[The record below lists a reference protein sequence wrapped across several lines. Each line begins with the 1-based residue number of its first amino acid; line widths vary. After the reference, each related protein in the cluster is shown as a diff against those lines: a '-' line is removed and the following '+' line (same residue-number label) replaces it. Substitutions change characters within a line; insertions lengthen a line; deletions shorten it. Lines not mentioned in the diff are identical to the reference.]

1 MTPAEKFLFWLTQSW
16 RLDVWIIAKG
26 AVLLLLFLYILFSL
40 VVMKQIKLMS
50 RAISGLAE
58 NWLVWGA
65 IALLVLAISAF
76 LLALFIL

>member
-50 RAISGLAE
+50 RAINGLAE
-58 NWLVWGA
+58 GWLVWGA
-65 IALLVLAISAF
+65 RGLLVLAISAF